1 MSISDKIVLMKDG
14 YLMQVD
20 RPQALYDEPQKLF
33 VANFLGNPPI
43 NNLEGKIKDGKFVL
57 ADDSA
62 SVKVDLKSAVEGE
75 RSRFRHQ
82 SGKCR
87 C

>member
-43 NNLEGKIKDGKFVL
+43 NNL
-57 ADDSA
+57 
-62 SVKVDLKSAVEGE
+62 
-75 RSRFRHQ
+75 
-82 SGKCR
+82 
-87 C
+87 